1 MPRFLKATP
10 KYTATSFEDRMKHL
24 LLYKEEYEKQQDIRD
39 KMLEDTLVLEQLKN
53 SDVDADL
60 YRNYSDWRAKLNES
74 SSNLTDNGQL
84 DMQGILSLRRDYLN
98 NFKPKEDLLKLRNTL
113 VQKQAAEYT
122 PDTIY
127 DRDFSKV
134 SLDDMTMDAN
144 YRSLKLSDIEKRAF
158 DELSN
163 KYMVNGLPTNSDSDI
178 EGILSNID
186 TEGFSESQI
195 DSIRQSINR
204 GYTRATTA
212 VNEYNRQQNA
222 YRRQEELQG
231 IQKETA
237 LLQQQ
242 KIREELNKPDT
253 TPVLYKQV
261 EGNAGDTIDI
271 YKVFSNGKEHYAIM
285 KDGKPVLIDSMKI
298 KEDGTINYADLYK
311 IAYGEPGTQLYG
323 SSEYR
328 IDSDT
333 SKMARYRPR
342 EGTKKSSTKLIHT
355 AKELR
360 DYLAKSGLDG
370 AALSATLKEIYGVK
384 DAFNSNLFN
393 LRDIEI
399 SNYTNGTNTIRLI
412 EKSSNT
418 GSFELFKTDSSKD
431 SEEKKS
437 DDKEEKPAGNGGGV
451 GNKTYN

>member
-10 KYTATSFEDRMKHL
+10 KYTATSFEDRMKPL
-24 LLYKEEYEKQQDIRD
+24 LLYKDEYEKQQDTYD
-39 KMLEDTLVLEQLKN
+39 KMLEDTLVLEQLKD
-53 SDVDADL
+53 SDVDTDL
-60 YRNYSDWRAKLNES
+60 YRSYSDWRTKLNES
-74 SSNLTDNGQL
+74 ASNLSDNGQL
-84 DMQGILSLRRDYLN
+84 DMQGIRSLRRDYLN

-134 SLDDMTMDAN
+134 SLDGMTMDAN

-163 KYMVNGLPTNSDSDI
+163 KYIANGLPTNPDSDI
-178 EGILSNID
+178 ESILSNID
-186 TEGFSESQI
+186 TEGFSEDQI
-195 DSIRQSINR
+195 NSIRQSINR

-212 VNEYNRQQNA
+212 VNEYNRQQDA

-231 IQKETA
+231 IQRETA
-237 LLQQQ
+237 LLQQKKVQ
-242 KIREELNKPDT
+242 EGLDKPDT
-253 TPVLYKQV
+253 TPILYKQV

-271 YKVFSNGKEHYAIM
+271 YKVFSGGKEHYAIM
-285 KDGKPVLIDSMKI
+285 KDGKPVLIDSKKI
-298 KEDGTINYADLYK
+298 KEDGTIDYADLYK
-311 IAYGEPGTQLYG
+311 IAYGEPGAQLYG

-333 SKMARYRPR
+333 NKMSRYRPSPNT
-342 EGTKKSSTKLIHT
+342 EKSSTNLIRT

-370 AALSATLKEIYGVK
+370 AALSATLKEIYGIK
-384 DAFNSNLFN
+384 DAFDSNIFN

-399 SNYTNGTNTIRLI
+399 SNYNNGTNTIRLI
-412 EKSSNT
+412 EKSPTT
-418 GSFELFKTDSSKD
+418 GSFELFKTDYPKDGEEKD
-431 SEEKKS
+431 SAN
-437 DDKEEKPAGNGGGV
+437 KEDKPAGNGGGV
-451 GNKTYN
+451 GNKTY